1 MPVRKLVVAVVV
13 LVLVLVGLGFAA
25 RGYLAEVADRAQEQ
39 AAGRPAATL
48 TDLSRVDQLKDD
60 FNAASGEPRLILI
73 FSPT

>member
-1 MPVRKLVVAVVV
+1 MRKLAVGVVV
-13 LVLVLVGLGFAA
+13 LILVLVGLGIAA

-39 AAGRPAATL
+39 ASGRPAATL
-48 TDLSRVDQLKDD
+48 TDLSRIDQLKGA